1 MLDFSALTKAV
12 LSLSQALAIATTRPE
27 DLLLRD
33 GCIQRFEYTYEL
45 SVKYMRRQLEA
56 LADSPTS
63 IDELGFKDMVRAAAE
78 RGLIADPAAWF
89 GYRELRN
96 ATAHTYDPDK
106 AQLVFEALPAFLAA
120 AQGLSQRLNG

>member
-12 LSLSQALAIATTRPE
+12 LSLSEALAIAATRPD

-56 LADSPTS
+56 LADSPSS

-78 RGLIADPAAWF
+78 RGLIDNPAAWF

-96 ATAHTYDPDK
+96 ATARTYDPDK
-106 AQLVFEALPAFLAA
+106 AQLVFEALPDFLAA
-120 AQGLSQRLNG
+120 ALGLSQKLNR